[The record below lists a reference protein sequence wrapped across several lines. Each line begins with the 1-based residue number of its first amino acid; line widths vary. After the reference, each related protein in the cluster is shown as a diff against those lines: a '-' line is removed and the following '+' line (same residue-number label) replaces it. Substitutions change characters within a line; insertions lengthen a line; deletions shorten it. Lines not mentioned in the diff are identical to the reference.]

1 MVTILYQF
9 SQIRPIKL
17 LWRAETFL
25 FLFRVRAGNS
35 HLFVAVRFLYLHQPF
50 FCQEPA
56 VPGLQQW
63 WHAGRHGGFVCWY
76 GQVRVG
82 HLVEAGVRLM
92 GFPLME
98 SLFYHQ
104 CSRIWISGTECLEAF
119 SAVFWIDAYPDS
131 TCHQI
136 LIFIWCGSGSGSSLS
151 LWCRSGSWF
160 LFDADPD
167 KVSDPGYQNDA
178 DFAHPDP
185 QHCDS
190 GPPSEGWKG
199 LFCVSL
205 KIMACTVTITII
217 QLYTLC
223 RWMKV
228 CKKHPQMLLVLNS
241 VVDFL
246 WIPYAGFLRLLVCRR
261 VVPVIA

>member
-1 MVTILYQF
+1 MMACWKTWRFCLLIWTGESGTF
-9 SQIRPIKL
+9 S
-17 LWRAETFL
+17 
-25 FLFRVRAGNS
+25 G
-35 HLFVAVRFLYLHQPF
+35 
-50 FCQEPA
+50 
-56 VPGLQQW
+56 
-63 WHAGRHGGFVCWY
+63 GRGSTH
-76 GQVRVG
+76 
-82 HLVEAGVRLM
+82 
-92 GFPLME
+92 GFPLNGKSILSSMFANLDQRDRMSR
-98 SLFYHQ
+98 SLFGSVLDW
-104 CSRIWISGTECLEAF
+104 CVSGFYL
-119 SAVFWIDAYPDS
+119 SPDS
-131 TCHQI
+131 DFYSMRIQI
-136 LIFIWCGSGSGSSLS
+136 RFRIQVTKMMQI
-151 LWCRSGSWF
+151 
-160 LFDADPD
+160 
-167 KVSDPGYQNDA
+167 Y
-178 DFAHPDP
+178 AHPDP